1 MPIGNMLRDRQEQYV
16 AQKDG
21 TGTWRILDTWHE
33 DLTKLDPEDEIND
46 ASEAVTV
53 LSEGSF
59 LALVREATR
68 LGVLQNAALME
79 NDALADQVA
88 ELKEENDRLKI
99 QIETTPAVEVTH
111 EEKET
116 PEVQLSLFDESES
129 LLEGEFD
136 CCPSAIVVMESG
148 CETCKTCGWS
158 ACHIA

>member
-16 AQKDG
+16 AQKDNA
-21 TGTWRILDTWHE
+21 GTWRILDTWHE

-46 ASEAVTV
+46 ASDAVTI
-53 LSEGSF
+53 LSEGGF

-88 ELKEENDRLKI
+88 ELKEENDKLKI

-111 EEKET
+111 EEKAGLK
-116 PEVQLSLFDESES
+116 QH
-129 LLEGEFD
+129 
-136 CCPSAIVVMESG
+136 AID
-148 CETCKTCGWS
+148 T
-158 ACHIA
+158 IAKIVAIDSVEITKE

>member
-16 AQKDG
+16 AQKDNA
-21 TGTWRILDTWHE
+21 GTWRILDTWHE

-46 ASEAVTV
+46 ASDAVTI
-53 LSEGSF
+53 LSEGGF

-88 ELKEENDRLKI
+88 ELKEENDKLKI

-111 EEKET
+111 EEKA
-116 PEVQLSLFDESES
+116 VLKQH
-129 LLEGEFD
+129 
-136 CCPSAIVVMESG
+136 AID
-148 CETCKTCGWS
+148 T
-158 ACHIA
+158 IAKIVAIDSVEITKE

>member
-68 LGVLQNAALME
+68 IGVLQKAALME
-79 NDALADQVA
+79 NDALADQEA

-111 EEKET
+111 EEKAGLK
-116 PEVQLSLFDESES
+116 QH
-129 LLEGEFD
+129 
-136 CCPSAIVVMESG
+136 AID
-148 CETCKTCGWS
+148 T
-158 ACHIA
+158 IAKIVAIDSVEITKE

>member
-33 DLTKLDPEDEIND
+33 DLTKLDPEDEID
-46 ASEAVTV
+46 DSSDAVTV
-53 LSEGSF
+53 LSEGGF

-88 ELKEENDRLKI
+88 ELKEENDKLKI
-99 QIETTPAVEVTH
+99 QVETTPAVTH
-111 EEKET
+111 EEKAGLK
-116 PEVQLSLFDESES
+116 QH
-129 LLEGEFD
+129 
-136 CCPSAIVVMESG
+136 AID
-148 CETCKTCGWS
+148 T
-158 ACHIA
+158 IAKIVAIDSVEITKE

>member
-16 AQKDG
+16 EQKDG

-33 DLTKLDPEDEIND
+33 DLTKLDPEDEIDD

-99 QIETTPAVEVTH
+99 QIDTIPAVEVTH
-111 EEKET
+111 KEKAGLK
-116 PEVQLSLFDESES
+116 QH
-129 LLEGEFD
+129 
-136 CCPSAIVVMESG
+136 AID
-148 CETCKTCGWS
+148 T
-158 ACHIA
+158 IAKIVAIYGS